1 MFTRC
6 HACHT
11 VHPINAELLAR
22 GGGKFRCGK
31 CHKIN
36 NALEALFDQ
45 WPEASQQGTQAGDLP
60 ELGITLSLSGRGE
73 NPDNPEE
80 DAAGS
85 DAPGGPTGYQPP
97 RSAWIRVLWI
107 TAAVVLTL
115 AVSFNLA
122 VYFQLPVL
130 NHPLLQPVLVTLG
143 IKQAAN
149 TSPASTAEAIELL
162 ARTMKPHPSRPGVLL
177 LTASIVNR
185 TDVRQPYPD
194 VDVTLVDIDGRRL
207 SRKLFKP
214 GDYLTRTTELRSGM
228 APGGNLTFSLE
239 IEDPGNEATGFEL
252 QFR

>member
-45 WPEASQQGTQAGDLP
+45 WPDASQQGTRAGDLP

-73 NPDNPEE
+73 NPDNPQE
-80 DAAGS
+80 AAGGS
-85 DAPGGPTGYQPP
+85 DASGGPTGYQAP
-97 RSAWIRVLWI
+97 RNAWIRVLWI

-115 AVSFNLA
+115 VVSFNLA
-122 VYFQLPVL
+122 LFFNLPVL
-130 NHPLLQPVLVTLG
+130 NHALLQPVLITLG
-143 IKQAAN
+143 IKQAAK
-149 TSPASTAEAIELL
+149 TSPASNAEAIELL
-162 ARTMKPHPSRPGVLL
+162 ARTMEPHPSRPGVLR

-185 TDVRQPYPD
+185 ADVRQPYPN
-194 VDVTLVDIDGRRL
+194 VDVTLVDIGGRRL

-214 GDYLTRTTELRSGM
+214 GDYLTRSAELRSGM
-228 APGGNLTFSLE
+228 APGGHLTFSLE